1 MEYALIVTVGSM
13 VIREQQGLS
22 IPLLSDPL
30 MKTTPPCVA
39 LDYLLRY
46 RHHQNFIF
54 SFCIVYLSCNLYSIS
69 YLYENHTTMCRIRVP
84 LEAKILY
91 LHFVLYIYH
100 VIFHILYLYLLW
112 IPHPHVSQKITE
124 ASSKSYI
131 SLYHIF
137 TVEIYHNLIF
147 PSELRSQEII
157 PFSIFLFS
165 TL

>member
-1 MEYALIVTVGSM
+1 MACDVISWRKDNFQLFNDYSMEYAWLSLCI

-39 LDYLLRY
+39 LDYLLRH

-69 YLYENHTTMCRIRVP
+69 YLYEYHETMCRIRLP

-91 LHFVLYIYH
+91 LHFVLYIHH

-112 IPHPHVSQKITE
+112 IPHPHVSQ
-124 ASSKSYI
+124 
-131 SLYHIF
+131 
-137 TVEIYHNLIF
+137 
-147 PSELRSQEII
+147 
-157 PFSIFLFS
+157 
-165 TL
+165 